1 MNMDIACIPNL
12 SVRST
17 NCLHR
22 RGWNTVGDIINNISS
37 IEDIRQIRNCG
48 KNSSEEIFEQILNL
62 QKSMIP
68 VTDQPIYERIFEHVN
83 RGDPGDGASGSSFAE
98 PEKPRCWNASS
109 GAGSANLWNTR
120 IGEGRDIICKILQ
133 M

>member
-17 NCLHR
+17 NCIHR

-48 KNSSEEIFEQILNL
+48 KQSAEEIFEQMLNL

-83 RGDPGDGASGSSFAE
+83 QGDPGDGVSGAALSQ
-98 PEKPRCWNASS
+98 PEKRGRWNASS
-109 GAGSANLWNTR
+109 GMGSTNLWNTR
-120 IGEGRDIICKILQ
+120 SGEGRDIICKILQ